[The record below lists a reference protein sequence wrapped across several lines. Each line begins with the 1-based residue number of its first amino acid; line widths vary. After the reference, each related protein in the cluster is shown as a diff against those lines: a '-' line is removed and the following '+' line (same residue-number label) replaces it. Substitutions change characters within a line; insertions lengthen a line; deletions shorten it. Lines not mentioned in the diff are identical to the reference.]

1 MKKLPVQ
8 ANDAADN
15 DAMSS
20 QLQELQKSIKEFK
33 EQKERIKKIDEL
45 NFLEDIAQFLKS
57 REININGLEIE
68 TRYHTGGE
76 CEQFEE
82 SSLNA
87 ENECVLKD
95 RIDNGDCYFV
105 KICEINHDD
114 KMPPR
119 EVFENVLGALT
130 NPAYNFVYMIS
141 GRESGVEIFF
151 GVVKNYKNFGD
162 GRSGRDKTNITV
174 SEYGKNVLEASLT
187 GNFPGSRFRGKN
199 DDLEKK
205 SNNFLLESE
214 MEEKIFK
221 PIRNSKAVSLLTG
234 IPSLNEK
241 SGLEKNDYQG
251 IDRLINTMMGS
262 TWQFIVICEPVKY
275 EETQELK
282 QELYAIF
289 DHLHLMSKISIQ
301 ASTNTGNSIAAS
313 ENKSHTRTK
322 GTSAGGSE
330 SDSSG
335 GSSSQHSTSKNWGD
349 NKSVS
354 DSEGVSNS
362 ITLSSGDSQSITI
375 EKIDKRINEIL
386 SYINDEYF
394 DRIKLGETKGFFK
407 TTAYALTHENAIH
420 ERLCRAVMSIFQGDR
435 VSFRPITANI
445 LKGCDQA
452 SINEESSKTL
462 RDKMLLN
469 FQTLSY
475 SNSGIDRRAATLYST
490 PLSGSERFAAATYMT
505 VKEVSLIAGIPMKE
519 VPGLA
524 LIEGVEFGL
533 NIDKTAGGVKLGN
546 VIYRGGKLEKEE
558 IKIDRNILNKHVFI
572 TGVTGSGKTTATQRL
587 LMESRLPFFVI
598 EPAKNEYRELLSRFK
613 ELKDEFVIFTP
624 GDETGAPFRFNPF
637 ELIQG
642 ELITSH
648 IDMLRAAFMSAFTME
663 AAMPQLIEEA
673 LYNIYKNYGWN
684 INSNKN
690 KYCGD
695 VKDQS
700 APWHSDGIYWP
711 DFSDLIVELKKVVK
725 GHGFGERLEAEYIG
739 SLVSRLNNFTVG
751 GKGAMFNCKNSVNFS
766 ELLDKKVI
774 FELEEIKAPEDKAL
788 IMGFILTRLIA
799 AVKARYKKNKKSA
812 VSHLIVVE
820 EAHRLLSKYQIGDCA
835 AKKDAV
841 TMFADM
847 LAEVRK
853 YGEGIII
860 IDQIPNKLESDV
872 LKNTNTKI
880 VHRLFAQDDK
890 EAVGATMAMDDS
902 QKNFLSSLGVGE
914 AVIFSESWNKPVH
927 AMIDMA
933 GDCAQKV
940 SNNDG
945 NESSWESEKAETV
958 EESIKKAGIRQLM
971 DNKEFLFPAFKRAS
985 RKLNDGGALID
996 GAVLKKY
1003 GDDINELIIEFNLLC
1018 GEIKSKIIAG
1028 DLSGPFDIGGANGP
1042 LMKKITG
1049 FVKIFN
1055 KFIAGFDGN
1064 DSGNENEIKGARL
1077 EKIKETVRL
1086 AVNYDIIYKRGP
1098 WLFNEHA
1105 RGLLSDIIITSAK
1118 RPVFSEEQ
1126 SFEEL
1131 LDCAAEVVGEFI
1143 DKILD
1148 ACKND
1153 GNADSLKA
1161 LSEFLSAGNECKR
1174 RIALN
1179 M

>member
-1 MKKLPVQ
+1 
-8 ANDAADN
+8 
-15 DAMSS
+15 
-20 QLQELQKSIKEFK
+20 
-33 EQKERIKKIDEL
+33 
-45 NFLEDIAQFLKS
+45 
-57 REININGLEIE
+57 
-68 TRYHTGGE
+68 
-76 CEQFEE
+76 
-82 SSLNA
+82 
-87 ENECVLKD
+87 
-95 RIDNGDCYFV
+95 
-105 KICEINHDD
+105 
-114 KMPPR
+114 
-119 EVFENVLGALT
+119 
-130 NPAYNFVYMIS
+130 
-141 GRESGVEIFF
+141 
-151 GVVKNYKNFGD
+151 
-162 GRSGRDKTNITV
+162 
-174 SEYGKNVLEASLT
+174 
-187 GNFPGSRFRGKN
+187 
-199 DDLEKK
+199 
-205 SNNFLLESE
+205 
-214 MEEKIFK
+214 
-221 PIRNSKAVSLLTG
+221 
-234 IPSLNEK
+234 
-241 SGLEKNDYQG
+241 
-251 IDRLINTMMGS
+251 
-262 TWQFIVICEPVKY
+262 
-275 EETQELK
+275 
-282 QELYAIF
+282 
-289 DHLHLMSKISIQ
+289 
-301 ASTNTGNSIAAS
+301 
-313 ENKSHTRTK
+313 
-322 GTSAGGSE
+322 
-330 SDSSG
+330 
-335 GSSSQHSTSKNWGD
+335 
-349 NKSVS
+349 
-354 DSEGVSNS
+354 
-362 ITLSSGDSQSITI
+362 
-375 EKIDKRINEIL
+375 
-386 SYINDEYF
+386 
-394 DRIKLGETKGFFK
+394 
-407 TTAYALTHENAIH
+407 
-420 ERLCRAVMSIFQGDR
+420 
-435 VSFRPITANI
+435 
-445 LKGCDQA
+445 
-452 SINEESSKTL
+452 
-462 RDKMLLN
+462 
-469 FQTLSY
+469 
-475 SNSGIDRRAATLYST
+475 
-490 PLSGSERFAAATYMT
+490 ATYMT
-505 VKEVSLIAGIPMKE
+505 AKEVSLIAGIPMKE

-533 NIDKTAGGVKLGN
+533 NIDKTADGVKLGN
-546 VIYRGGKLEKEE
+546 VIYRGRKLEKEE

-598 EPAKNEYRELLSRFK
+598 EPAKDEYRELLSRFK

-690 KYCGD
+690 KYCD
-695 VKDQS
+695 STKDQN
-700 APWHSDGIYWP
+700 APWRSDGIYWP

-739 SLVSRLNNFTVG
+739 SLVSRLNNFMVG
-751 GKGAMFNCKNSVNFS
+751 GKGAMFNCKNSVDFS

-799 AVKARYKKNKKSA
+799 AVKARYKKDKKGA

-847 LAEVRK
+847 LSEVRK

-902 QKNFLSSLGVGE
+902 QKNFLSNLGVGE

-927 AMIDMA
+927 AKIDMA
-933 GDCAQKV
+933 GEDAYGV
-940 SNNDG
+940 SDNGG
-945 NESSWESEKAETV
+945 NEGSWEPEKVETV
-958 EESIKKAGIRQLM
+958 EELIKKAGIRQLTE
-971 DNKEFLFPAFKRAS
+971 NKAFLFPAFKRAS
-985 RKLNDGGALID
+985 LKLNDGGDLID

-1003 GDDINELIIEFNLLC
+1003 GDDINELIMDFNSLC
-1018 GEIKSKIIAG
+1018 GEIKSKISAQ
-1028 DLSGPFDIGGANGP
+1028 DLSGPFDIGGADGP
-1042 LMKKITG
+1042 LMKKITC
-1049 FVKIFN
+1049 FVKFFN

-1064 DSGNENEIKGARL
+1064 DSGNENGIKGARL
-1077 EKIKETVRL
+1077 KKIKETVRL

-1105 RGLLSDIIITSAK
+1105 RGLLSDIIKTSAK
-1118 RPVFSEEQ
+1118 RLVFSEDQ

-1131 LDCAAEVVGEFI
+1131 LDCAAEVAGEFI

-1161 LSEFLSAGNECKR
+1161 LSEFLSASNENKR
-1174 RIALN
+1174 RIALK